1 MISIPNLPS
10 PKWLNLE
17 YIYAKIFELMAKLP
31 DIVFYILGWFGHYFL
46 KIVSVFLSIVFVVL
60 ITVVLVKFYRLK
72 SRKKIKASIKFAEEE
87 SLLKSRSGKWGEIKK
102 MIDSENQE
110 DWKTSIIGADSIL
123 DEIFSRIGFKAEG
136 LGEKLKSVEPSDFLS
151 MQDVWEAYKVRSRIA
166 KEGAGFELSKEE
178 AKETLA
184 KYEKG
189 LKELGYL

>member
-1 MISIPNLPS
+1 MISVSNLPG

-17 YIYAKIFELMAKLP
+17 YVYAKILGLLTKLP
-31 DIVFYILGWFGHYFL
+31 DIIFYILGWFGQYFL
-46 KIVSVFLSIVFVVL
+46 KIVSVFLAAVFAVL
-60 ITVVLVKFYRLK
+60 IAIILIKFYRLK

-87 SLLKSRSGKWGEIKK
+87 SLLKSRSGKWGGIKI
-102 MIDSENQE
+102 MIDSENPE
-110 DWKTSIIGADSIL
+110 DWKKAIVAADAIL
-123 DEIFSRIGFKAEG
+123 DEIFGRMGFKADG

-151 MQDVWEAYKVRSRIA
+151 MQEVWEAYKIRSRIA
-166 KEGAGFELSKEE
+166 KEGAGFELSQEE